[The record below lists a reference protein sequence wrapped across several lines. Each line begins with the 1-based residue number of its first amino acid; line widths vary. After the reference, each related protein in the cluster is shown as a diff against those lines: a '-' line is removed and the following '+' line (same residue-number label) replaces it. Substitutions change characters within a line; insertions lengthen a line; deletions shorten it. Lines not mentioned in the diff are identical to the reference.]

1 MEEPNFEN
9 ELMDVIMENIR
20 FSPLPEEEK
29 YTKAQENIFQ
39 ILVDS
44 AVQICESGDD
54 DAKNSETELDGNE
67 KTEVSKKHEDDAE
80 KTVEKETEKENKKP
94 VKKSKINKGMY

>member
-1 MEEPNFEN
+1 MEEPNFED
-9 ELMDVIMENIR
+9 ELMNMIMENIR

-44 AVQICESGDD
+44 AVQICESSD
-54 DAKNSETELDGNE
+54 EIDGNE

-94 VKKSKINKGMY
+94 VKKSKINKGIY